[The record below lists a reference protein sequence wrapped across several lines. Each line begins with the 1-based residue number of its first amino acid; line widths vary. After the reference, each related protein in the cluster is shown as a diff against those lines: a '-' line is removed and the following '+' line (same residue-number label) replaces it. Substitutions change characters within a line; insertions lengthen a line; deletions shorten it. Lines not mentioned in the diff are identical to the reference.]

1 MDQTLD
7 FNFNNPTKV
16 SDAEFA
22 DILSLEFADPTEG
35 EGNKPDPKP
44 EPKPTPPTNTNSN
57 PLVTEEEETEEG
69 VEFEEETQEDSNVIN
84 YESVIN
90 NLADKG
96 FIKEAYEGF
105 NEEEEITEDTLI
117 KLLTHNLDKEKEGEF
132 DNFISSLTPLTQRL
146 LEFDANSDPKQ
157 KNKEVESYLKTL
169 IEENS
174 IKALD
179 PENEYDQEKIVK
191 QWYKSKEGYTPV
203 EIEEKVQELKEAGL
217 LQKESKRIK
226 PKLDEEAEAIAR
238 KQEEDQRN
246 LNVMKQKFDEQYNN
260 KLINVLKTG
269 KVGGINLSKEEATN
283 LYSYMTADEVPVNI
297 GGKVTTMSHLEAL
310 LFFNKHHENGSIEN
324 LALATLLLTN
334 PEKFEKEYSR
344 KMETKVTEEFVKTHK
359 YNNKIKTG
367 EAKETKKNAPEPRWR
382 FAV

>member
-7 FNFNNPTKV
+7 FNFNNPVKV
-16 SDAEFA
+16 TDTEFQ
-22 DILSLEFADPTEG
+22 DLLSLDFADPTEK
-35 EGNKPDPKP
+35 EEKKE
-44 EPKPTPPTNTNSN
+44 EPKKEPATPSTST
-57 PLVTEEEETEEG
+57 TKEEEEDKTG
-69 VEFEEETQEDSNVIN
+69 VDFEEEKEEEEKGFN

-90 NLADKG
+90 ALADKG

-105 NEEEEITEDTLI
+105 DEDDVTEETLI
-117 KLLTHNLDKEKEGEF
+117 KLLTHNIEKEKEGEF
-132 DNFISSLTPLTQRL
+132 DNFISTLSPLTQRL
-146 LEFDANSDPKQ
+146 LEFDVNADPKQ
-157 KNKEVESYLKTL
+157 KGAQVESYLKTL

-174 IKALD
+174 IKSLD

-191 QWYKSKEGYTPV
+191 QWYKSKEGYTPN

-217 LQKESKRIK
+217 LAKESKRIK
-226 PKLDEEAEAIAR
+226 PKLNEEAESIAR

-246 LNVMKQKFDEQYNN
+246 LKLMKERFDEQYNE
-260 KLINVLKTG
+260 KVINVLKTG

-334 PEKFEKEYSR
+334 PEKFEKEYSK

-382 FAV
+382 FAT